1 MKRNALFTLLIL
13 VLAAFTL
20 ARCGSDNSSQEP
32 EEQNMPEGLDT
43 TSQDIGQEAIKEVEI
58 PQDEERESNLQ
69 KAAAVSPFAK
79 LGCCN
84 EPVNYGED
92 CCCEAVIEH
101 YRSMVAANDT
111 AIARLKMT
119 DPILSSCRKKN
130 QSVFDEIDNPEED
143 YEDMV
148 EHSTQKLQGA

>member
-1 MKRNALFTLLIL
+1 MKHHAFFTLLIL
-13 VLAAFTL
+13 LIAAFTL
-20 ARCGSDNSSQEP
+20 ARCGDDSNALEQ
-32 EEQNMPEGLDT
+32 EEQTKPDGMDT
-43 TSQDIGQEAIKEVEI
+43 VSQDIGQEAIKEVEI

-79 LGCCN
+79 LGCCD
-84 EPVNYGED
+84 EAANYGQD

-130 QSVFDEIDNPEED
+130 QGVFDEIDNPEED

-148 EHSTQKLQGA
+148 EHGTPMLKGA